1 MLGPLCCD
9 RQQGWVVKTETVN
22 VPVDAGA
29 HDSYTPRPQ
38 FVVLGHSDAC
48 IGLVLN

>member
-1 MLGPLCCD
+1 MLGPLCCHLQ
-9 RQQGWVVKTETVN
+9 RWLVVKAETVN
-22 VPVDAGA
+22 VPVDDGA